1 LLSSIRED
9 VKIRVGITGKPKIGK
24 STIIK
29 EVIRR
34 LKVEGI
40 AVGGMLTSDI
50 HERGR
55 RVGFLI
61 EDITSGVNGILAHV
75 HQRGPKVGKYGVN
88 LIDLDSIGANSIKD
102 AVTSPDIAVIFVDEI
117 GPMELKSMRFIAAV
131 KEAMKS
137 DKHLIVSVHQRSEH
151 ELVRWLKHDFRI
163 IGVTEENRDEVA
175 MILSEKVFDFDE
187 SAQERVDF

>member
-1 LLSSIRED
+1 M
-9 VKIRVGITGKPKIGK
+9 GITGKPKIGK

-29 EVIRR
+29 EVILR
-34 LKVEGI
+34 LKAEGI

-55 RVGFLI
+55 RVGFSI
-61 EDITSGVNGILAHV
+61 EDINSGVMGILAHV

-88 LIDLDSIGANSIKD
+88 LIDLDSIGASSIKD
-102 AVTSPDIAVIFVDEI
+102 AVSSPDIAVIFVDEI

-131 KEAMKS
+131 EEAMKS

-151 ELVRWLKHDFRI
+151 ELVRLIKRDFEI
-163 IGVTEENRDEVA
+163 VVVTEENRDEIA
-175 MILSEKVFDFDE
+175 MILSEEVFGFDE
-187 SAQERVDF
+187 STQKTVDF

>member
-1 LLSSIRED
+1 M
-9 VKIRVGITGKPKIGK
+9 KIRLGITGKPKIGK

-34 LKVEGI
+34 LKAEGI

-55 RVGFLI
+55 RVGFSI
-61 EDITSGVNGILAHV
+61 KDINSDLMGILAHV
-75 HQRGPKVGKYGVN
+75 HQGGPKVGKYGVN
-88 LIDLDSIGANSIKD
+88 LLDLDSIGANSIKD
-102 AVTSPDIAVIFVDEI
+102 AVSRSDIVVIFVDEI

-131 KEAMKS
+131 EEAIKS

-151 ELVRWLKHDFRI
+151 ELVRRIKHNFGI
-163 IGVTEENRDEVA
+163 IVVTEENRDEIA

-187 SAQERVDF
+187 SSQKTVDL

>member
-1 LLSSIRED
+1 M
-9 VKIRVGITGKPKIGK
+9 KIRVGITGKPKIGK

-34 LKVEGI
+34 LKAEGI

-50 HERGR
+50 HESGR
-55 RVGFLI
+55 RVGFSI
-61 EDITSGVNGILAHV
+61 ENITSGIRGILAHV
-75 HQRGPKVGKYGVN
+75 HQGGPKVGKYGVN
-88 LIDLDSIGANSIKD
+88 IIDLDSIGANSIKD
-102 AVTSPDIAVIFVDEI
+102 AVVGPDIAVIFVDEI

-131 KEAMKS
+131 EEAMKS

-151 ELVRWLKHDFRI
+151 ELVRRIKHNYKI
-163 IGVTEENRDEVA
+163 IVVTEENRDEIA
-175 MILSEKVFDFDE
+175 RILSEKVFDFDE

>member
-1 LLSSIRED
+1 M
-9 VKIRVGITGKPKIGK
+9 KIRVGITGKPKIGK

-34 LKVEGI
+34 LKAEGM

-50 HERGR
+50 HEGGR
-55 RVGFLI
+55 RVGFSI
-61 EDITSGVNGILAHV
+61 KDINSGVMGILAHV
-75 HQRGPKVGKYGVN
+75 HQGGPKVGKYGVN
-88 LIDLDSIGANSIKD
+88 LLDLDSIGANSIKD
-102 AVTSPDIAVIFVDEI
+102 AVSRPDIAVIFVDEI

-131 KEAMKS
+131 EEAIKS

-151 ELVRWLKHDFRI
+151 ELVRRIKHNFGI
-163 IGVTEENRDEVA
+163 IGVTEENRDEIA

-187 SAQERVDF
+187 SSQKTVDL

>member
-1 LLSSIRED
+1 M
-9 VKIRVGITGKPKIGK
+9 KIRVGITGKPKIGK

-34 LKVEGI
+34 LKVEGMV
-40 AVGGMLTSDI
+40 VGGMLTSDI

-55 RVGFLI
+55 RVGFSI
-61 EDITSGVNGILAHV
+61 EDITSGVMGILAHV
-75 HQRGPKVGKYGVN
+75 HQEAPKVGKYGVN

-102 AVTSPDIAVIFVDEI
+102 AVASPDIAVIFVDEI

-131 KEAMKS
+131 EEAIKS

-151 ELVRWLKHDFRI
+151 ELVRWIKRNFEI
-163 IGVTEENRDEVA
+163 IVVTEENRDEIP
-175 MILSEKVFDFDE
+175 MILSEKVFGFDE

>member
-1 LLSSIRED
+1 M
-9 VKIRVGITGKPKIGK
+9 KIRVGITGKPKIGK

-34 LKVEGI
+34 LKAERM

-55 RVGFLI
+55 RVGFSI
-61 EDITSGVNGILAHV
+61 EDINSGVMGILAHV
-75 HQRGPKVGKYGVN
+75 HHGGPKVGKYGVN

-102 AVTSPDIAVIFVDEI
+102 AVTRPDIAVIFVDEI

-131 KEAMKS
+131 EEAMKS

-151 ELVRWLKHDFRI
+151 KLVRRIKRDFEI
-163 IGVTEENRDEVA
+163 IVVTEENRDEIA
-175 MILSEKVFDFDE
+175 RILSEKQFCLDG
-187 SAQERVDF
+187 SAQKTVDF

>member
-1 LLSSIRED
+1 M
-9 VKIRVGITGKPKIGK
+9 KIRVGITGKPKIGK

-34 LKVEGI
+34 LKVEGM

-50 HERGR
+50 RESGR
-55 RVGFLI
+55 RVGFSI
-61 EDITSGVNGILAHV
+61 KDIHSGVMGILAHV
-75 HQRGPKVGKYGVN
+75 HQGGPKVGKYGVN

-102 AVTSPDIAVIFVDEI
+102 AVASPDIAVIFVDEI
-117 GPMELKSMRFIAAV
+117 GPMELKSMPFIAAV

-151 ELVRWLKHDFRI
+151 ELVRRIKRDFEI
-163 IGVTEENRDEVA
+163 IGVTEENRDEIA
-175 MILSEKVFDFDE
+175 MILSEKVFGCDE

>member
-1 LLSSIRED
+1 
-9 VKIRVGITGKPKIGK
+9 VKIREGITGKPKIGK

-29 EVIRR
+29 EVIGR
-34 LKVEGI
+34 LKAEGI

-50 HERGR
+50 HEGGR
-55 RVGFLI
+55 RVGFSI
-61 EDITSGVNGILAHV
+61 EDINSGVMGVLAHV
-75 HQRGPKVGKYGVN
+75 HQRGTKVGKYGVN

-131 KEAMKS
+131 EEAMKS

-151 ELVRWLKHDFRI
+151 ELVRRIKRDFKI
-163 IGVTEENRDEVA
+163 TVVTEENRDGIA
-175 MILSEKVFDFDE
+175 MVLAKKCLDL
-187 SAQERVDF
+187 